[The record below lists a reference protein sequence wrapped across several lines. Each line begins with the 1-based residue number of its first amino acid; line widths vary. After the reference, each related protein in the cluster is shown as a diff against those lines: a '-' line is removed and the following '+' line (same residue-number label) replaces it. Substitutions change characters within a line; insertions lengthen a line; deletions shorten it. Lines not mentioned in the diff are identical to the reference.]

1 MKKAEEQILRAIAAK
16 ARNVMPKDATI
27 MLYGS
32 RARGDNRKD
41 SDWDLLILLNKEKV
55 TLNDIDEVEYPL
67 RELGWSIGQD
77 INPVL
82 YTNKEWNENS
92 FTPFCKNVTEDCI
105 IL

>member
-1 MKKAEEQILRAIAAK
+1 MKKAEEQILRAIATK

-92 FTPFCKNVTEDCI
+92 FTPFYKNVTEDCI